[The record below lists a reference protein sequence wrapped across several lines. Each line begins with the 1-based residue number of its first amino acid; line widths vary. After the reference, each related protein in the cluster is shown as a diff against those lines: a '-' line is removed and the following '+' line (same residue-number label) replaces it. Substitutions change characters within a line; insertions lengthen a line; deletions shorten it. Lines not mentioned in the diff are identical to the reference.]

1 MAWSIVEYDSLHILY
16 TDLNNDQYVIR
27 KASTTAKELYVDS
40 DDVSLIVDTHL
51 TVFRPLPYYGIF
63 RGTRTGPTQLLPAPW
78 SATLRYSDAITPTS
92 TSGADLV
99 NKIYLLLRSANTKV
113 EVNGTYIGQQSTV
126 NFTEGDSVFIS
137 ATADTVNDKINVVIS
152 SDETPKM
159 LMLMGG

>member
-1 MAWSIVEYDSLHILY
+1 MAWSIVEFDSLHILY
-16 TDLNNDQYVIR
+16 TDPQNTQYLIR
-27 KASTTAKELYVDS
+27 KSSASAREIEGS
-40 DDVSLIVDTHL
+40 SNVSLIVDTHVYVWNIITHTIRQYSYWPQNAL
-51 TVFRPLPYYGIF
+51 RQISV
-63 RGTRTGPTQLLPAPW
+63 PW
-78 SATLRYSDAITPTS
+78 SDTLKYTEAITPIATS
-92 TSGADLV
+92 ANDLIQ
-99 NKIYLLLRSANTKV
+99 KIYELLRAANVKV